1 MTVPPVTTAATASAP
16 TVQPGEIPDLTA
28 VIHSLTGVVLDA
40 SKAYLI
46 NSRLGP
52 LLAVNGIA
60 TFADLTRRLRQGLD
74 RRLAPAV
81 IDAITTQETYF
92 FRDRSPFDLLRFKV
106 LPDTFDRIAAR
117 GGSGP
122 SPLRIWSAACSTG
135 QELYSIAMM
144 LRDLLP
150 DPSRWRIQLLGT
162 DISDSAVARASYGL
176 YNRTEIER
184 GLSPQ
189 LRARWF
195 QEEPAGWK
203 IRDELR
209 AMAAFR
215 RINLLEP
222 LAGMGRFDII
232 LCRNVAIYFSAED
245 RRRLFEGLANQ
256 LNPGGVLMIGASESL
271 IGVTRRFQRR
281 EYHGAVYYELTG

>member
-74 RRLAPAV
+74 RRLATAV

-117 GGSGP
+117 AS
-122 SPLRIWSAACSTG
+122 
-135 QELYSIAMM
+135 SIAAS
-144 LRDLLP
+144 
-150 DPSRWRIQLLGT
+150 SRPTHW
-162 DISDSAVARASYGL
+162 
-176 YNRTEIER
+176 
-184 GLSPQ
+184 
-189 LRARWF
+189 
-195 QEEPAGWK
+195 
-203 IRDELR
+203 
-209 AMAAFR
+209 M
-215 RINLLEP
+215 
-222 LAGMGRFDII
+222 
-232 LCRNVAIYFSAED
+232 
-245 RRRLFEGLANQ
+245 
-256 LNPGGVLMIGASESL
+256 
-271 IGVTRRFQRR
+271 
-281 EYHGAVYYELTG
+281 